1 MTIPCHKRWHINLTE
16 LRPEQAKRLE
26 IEVGKDFLRSI
37 STVASQTTHT
47 FLLIRRTSAA
57 AFKKKPDGG
66 DEVMQHFK
74 NILTAHSDN
83 TDIKPNQVCV
93 IGDRLL
99 TDILLGNRSGMHT
112 VLVHDVISL
121 ENDNRMAVA
130 VG

>member
-1 MTIPCHKRWHINLTE
+1 
-16 LRPEQAKRLE
+16 
-26 IEVGKDFLRSI
+26 
-37 STVASQTTHT
+37 
-47 FLLIRRTSAA
+47 
-57 AFKKKPDGG
+57 
-66 DEVMQHFK
+66 MQHFK

-130 VG
+130 VGWKPGRERVPQVRAPNAAIYVFFCYRSGGANTRPCLFWNEYTIYRVIPDIFNIYSSIDF